1 MQNTYCRYDIVRS
14 LYASTC
20 VGASFAHFAYLQ
32 PISLPPP
39 SPLYRLGRQDSFSL
53 LYDTRGA
60 DLLFKKTK
68 GKKMF
73 VENPSV
79 PFGRLLVSI
88 R

>member
-1 MQNTYCRYDIVRS
+1 MPLRVWVRPLLTLLTFNLS
-14 LYASTC
+14 HS
-20 VGASFAHFAYLQ
+20 
-32 PISLPPP
+32 PP